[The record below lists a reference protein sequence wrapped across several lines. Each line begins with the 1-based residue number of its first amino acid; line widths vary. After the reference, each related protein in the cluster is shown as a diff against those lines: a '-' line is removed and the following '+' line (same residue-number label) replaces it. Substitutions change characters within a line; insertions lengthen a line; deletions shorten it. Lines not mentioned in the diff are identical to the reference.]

1 MHPNEDY
8 VLNVL
13 EDVGLVTRSQI
24 ENAKSRLNGAGTA
37 IDILVKDGAV
47 SEADVSR
54 SLAAQAHMDWVD
66 LSTMVIPQEVINQ
79 IRAAD
84 ARRFKVIPVGFGET
98 GLIVAIGDPLET

>member
-1 MHPNEDY
+1 MRPNEDY

-37 IDILVKDGAV
+37 IDVLVKDGVV

-66 LSTMVIPQEVINQ
+66 LSTMVVPPEVINQ

-84 ARRFKVIPVGFGET
+84 GKLQSG
-98 GLIVAIGDPLET
+98 